1 MGKQDKGVCLR
12 DFVVTVDSLKVELG
26 PSDTPNMYLEHR
38 WDWVIIKHPN
48 LQNTVALK
56 TLRGGVRGLLYLAD
70 KVYHQL
76 DQQDRDITVEELRDV
91 RFEVCIKD
99 CGRLDLVKVQEQ
111 GDLLL
116 SRILVI

>member
-12 DFVVTVDSLKVELG
+12 DFVVRVDSLKVELG
-26 PSDTPNMYLEHR
+26 PSDTPNMYLEQR

-48 LQNTVALK
+48 LQKTVALK
-56 TLRGGVRGLLYLAD
+56 TLRGGLKGLLYLAD
-70 KVYHQL
+70 KVYQQL
-76 DQQDRDITVEELRDV
+76 DQQDRVITVEELRDV
-91 RFEVCIKD
+91 RFEVCTED

-111 GDLLL
+111 GGLLL

>member
-1 MGKQDKGVCLR
+1 MGKQVKEVCLR
-12 DFVVTVDSLKVELG
+12 DFVVRADSLKVELG
-26 PSDTPNMYLEHR
+26 PSGTPNMYLEHR

-48 LQNTVALK
+48 LQKTVSLK

-76 DQQDRDITVEELRDV
+76 DQQEGVITVDELSDV
-91 RFEVCIKD
+91 RFEVSIKD
-99 CGRLDLVKVQEQ
+99 CGRMDLVKVQEQ
-111 GDLLL
+111 GELIL